1 MSDSFGGQWKVPKTW
16 KTTLMKNISSD
27 WRGGAPF
34 KPDDFTEEGFPVLHK
49 GAIHKSGTI
58 LIDSKKKTFTSP
70 EYAERYQKSV
80 IDRTYMAVTLRD
92 LVPSGPSIGLIANL
106 ADSESEKYVLAQGAY
121 GFHIDKNKVCPSYL
135 VWLSN
140 YEPFRAYIK
149 CYAVGSTQIHIRTP
163 VFQDLEIPLPPL
175 EEQKRIAAILD
186 KADRVRRK
194 RQEAIRLTEEL
205 GRSIFLDMFGDPVTN
220 PKGWEVVKLN
230 DICNRITD
238 GTHQSPT
245 WSIEGIP
252 FLFVSNIVDGEIDFN
267 VSKYI
272 DNRSWKDLTSRC
284 PIELNDI
291 LYTTV
296 GSYGNAALVRTTD
309 KFCFQ
314 RHIAHIKPNIS
325 KIHPEFLLG
334 LMQSDG
340 IKKQAD
346 RQARGVAQ
354 KTLNLRELKAFQVF
368 LPPTDLQ
375 EKYVSTR
382 KRTELQLLPSR
393 SKNVELGCRYVESY

>member
-1 MSDSFGGQWKVPKTW
+1 MKTSLVPLKKIVKIHYGKALKAGDRDETGQ
-16 KTTLMKNISSD
+16 
-27 WRGGAPF
+27 
-34 KPDDFTEEGFPVLHK
+34 FPVF
-49 GAIHKSGTI
+49 GSSGQVGTHDKN
-58 LIDSKKKTFTSP
+58 LIDYPTLIIGRKGSVGKVT
-70 EYAERYQKSV
+70 YAESGGWAIDTAFYTEFIQANEVDLRYFFYALKNTDLARWTITTS
-80 IDRTYMAVTLRD
+80 IPGLNRD
-92 LVPSGPSIGLIANL
+92 DL
-106 ADSESEKYVLAQGAY
+106 Y
-121 GFHIDKNKVCPSYL
+121 
-135 VWLSN
+135 
-140 YEPFRAYIK
+140 
-149 CYAVGSTQIHIRTP
+149 ST
-163 VFQDLEIPLPPL
+163 EISLPPL

-220 PKGWEVVKLN
+220 PRGWKIVKLN
-230 DICNRITD
+230 DVCNRITD

-245 WSIEGIP
+245 WSTEGIP

-272 DNRSWKDLTSRC
+272 DNQSWKDLTSRC
-284 PIELNDI
+284 LIELNDI

-296 GSYGNAALVRTTD
+296 GSYGNAALVRTTS

-340 IKKQAD
+340 IRKQAD

-382 KRTELQLLPSR
+382 KRTEMQLKKQKDALKESENLFNSLLQR
-393 SKNVELGCRYVESY
+393 AFRGEL